1 MEDRYH
7 HIVEEIIHYVKK
19 YYMENL
25 TLDSIADQ
33 FHMSKTYVS
42 RLLKRYANQ
51 SFLKILVDT
60 RMEEACKMILEDK
73 YKLYEIAEKV
83 GYNDFS
89 YFIQSFKKKYGVTP
103 NGYRQTGYPIK

>member
-1 MEDRYH
+1 
-7 HIVEEIIHYVKK
+7 
-19 YYMENL
+19 
-25 TLDSIADQ
+25 
-33 FHMSKTYVS
+33 
-42 RLLKRYANQ
+42 
-51 SFLKILVDT
+51 
-60 RMEEACKMILEDK
+60 MEEACKMILEDK